1 MPSIPCSPVTTPSS
15 GSMLEVAYRQVDR
28 AAEQLGLSDVDR
40 NRFLS
45 PERVIDSWIDD
56 PRPDQSV
63 IRVLRVQHSTS
74 CGPAKGGMRMSEDVD
89 RDEVDALALFMTL
102 KTATVGLPL
111 GGGKGGVVLPAAGL
125 DAGQRQQIFEEI
137 ARRWAP
143 VIGPDIDVLGPDV
156 GTGELEMGALHR
168 SWRETTGRTSG
179 TPATG
184 KPIDDGGLGFRN
196 GATARGL
203 EVVFAEL
210 RDRLA
215 LGDSIR
221 FAVQGYGS
229 VGRGI
234 AQRLIDRGHVLV
246 AISDSGGGV
255 HDPDGLD
262 LSELDERKES
272 EGTISDG
279 SMDSTDV
286 LTSDCDLLIPAALH
300 GVIDE
305 ELAGSVAASV
315 VLEGANGPCTWS
327 GACALADRG
336 VTVVPDILA
345 NSGGVSASFEE
356 MTDPD
361 DRDGDDVIAKRFEDR
376 LASASAGVWER
387 ASEAGVDLRTAATVQ
402 AMERILG

>member
-28 AAEQLGLSDVDR
+28 AVEILGLSRVDR
-40 NRFLS
+40 DRFLA
-45 PERVIDSWIDD
+45 PERAIDSWIAD
-56 PRPDQSV
+56 PRPEHSV
-63 IRVLRVQHSTS
+63 IRVLRVQHSTAR
-74 CGPAKGGMRMSEDVD
+74 GPAKGGMRMAEDVD
-89 RDEVDALALFMTL
+89 REEVDALALFMTL
-102 KTATVGLPL
+102 KTATVDLPL

-125 DAGQRQQIFEEI
+125 TAEQSEQVFGEI

-156 GTGELEMGALHR
+156 GTGEVEMGALHEA
-168 SWRETTGRTSG
+168 WRAATGTASG
-179 TPATG
+179 TPSTG
-184 KPIDDGGLGFRN
+184 KPTQGGGLDFRK

-203 EVVFAEL
+203 EVVFAAL
-210 RDRLA
+210 RECA
-215 LGDSIR
+215 GLGDSVR

-234 AQRLIDRGHVLV
+234 AERLIERGHVLV
-246 AISDSGGGV
+246 AISDSGGGA

-262 LSELDERKES
+262 LADLDERKS
-272 EGTISDG
+272 AEGTISDG
-279 SMDSTDV
+279 SLDPAGV
-286 LTSDCDLLIPAALH
+286 LSVDCDLLVPAALQ
-300 GVIDE
+300 GVLDE
-305 ELAGSVAASV
+305 QSAADVSASV

-356 MTDPD
+356 MTEPD
-361 DRDGDDVIAKRFEDR
+361 RRDTTDVIAKRFEER
-376 LASASAGVWER
+376 LASSATAVWER
-387 ASEAGVDLRTAATVQ
+387 ADGDGVDLRTAATLI
-402 AMERILG
+402 AMERVLG